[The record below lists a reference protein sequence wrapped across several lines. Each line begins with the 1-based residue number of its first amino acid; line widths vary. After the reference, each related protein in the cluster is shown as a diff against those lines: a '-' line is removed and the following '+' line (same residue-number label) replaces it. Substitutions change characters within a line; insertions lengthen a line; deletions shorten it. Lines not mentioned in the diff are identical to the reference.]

1 MQQKHIIMHEQII
14 CSFMDIYD
22 NIEPCD
28 PEI

>member
-14 CSFMDIYD
+14 RSFMDICDY
-22 NIEPCD
+22 IEPCD